1 METESSVFVLAM
13 PGKNINSN
21 MKTNDFQKE
30 KKKYQDYIQVNIKP
44 KNWNGIADW
53 LRLELHTWFLPS
65 FWIRS

>member
-30 KKKYQDYIQVNIKP
+30 KKIS
-44 KNWNGIADW
+44 
-53 LRLELHTWFLPS
+53 RLHPSEYKAKELKWDCRLIET
-65 FWIRS
+65 

>member
-1 METESSVFVLAM
+1 MESEEAGYLTGLRFTGMETESSVFVLAM

-44 KNWNGIADW
+44 KN
-53 LRLELHTWFLPS
+53 
-65 FWIRS
+65 